1 MLDANLYEEELHP
14 TPLGATWRE
23 FKQRHVA
30 VFGLAIL
37 MVFIVVAL
45 AGPLLT
51 PYAPTTQHTNALL
64 IPPAWNDNGSILHVL
79 GTDALGRDMLTRL
92 FYGTQVTLFSSIV
105 TVFIALGLGVAM
117 GVVAGM
123 SKGLRSS
130 FINHVLDI
138 LMLTPTLLIAIIIV
152 AILGTGLSNAML
164 AIGLALVPRFVHVT
178 RDFVREEMNKDYI
191 KTAQLDGANL
201 TQVFLHNILPNM
213 VELLIVQGTL
223 AISVAILDISALG
236 FLNLGA
242 QTLMPELG
250 VMIAE
255 GLSTVYIAPWNIL
268 LPGLSIFLM
277 VLSINIVGDGLR
289 SALRNRL
296 MH

>member
-14 TPLGATWRE
+14 TPLMATWRE

-30 VFGLAIL
+30 VFGLVILTLFIIVAI
-37 MVFIVVAL
+37 
-45 AGPLLT
+45 AGPVLS
-51 PYAPTTQHTNALL
+51 PYAPTTQYTNMLL
-64 IPPAWNDNGSILHVL
+64 IPPAWDDNGSILHVL

-152 AILGTGLSNAML
+152 AILGTGLTNAML
-164 AIGLALVPRFVHVT
+164 AIGLALVPRFVHLT

-191 KTAQLDGANL
+191 KTARLDGANL
-201 TQVFLHNILPNM
+201 TQVFLYNILPNM
-213 VELLIVQGTL
+213 VELLIVQGTF

-255 GLSTVYIAPWNIL
+255 GLTTVYIAPWNIL
-268 LPGLSIFLM
+268 LPGLTIFLM

-296 MH
+296 TH

>member
-14 TPLGATWRE
+14 TPLMATWRE

-30 VFGLAIL
+30 VFGLVILTLFIIVAI
-37 MVFIVVAL
+37 
-45 AGPLLT
+45 AGPVLS
-51 PYAPTTQHTNALL
+51 PYAPTTQYTNMLL
-64 IPPAWNDNGSILHVL
+64 IPPAWDDNGSILHVL

-152 AILGTGLSNAML
+152 AILGTGLTNAML
-164 AIGLALVPRFVHVT
+164 AIGLALVPRFVHLT

-191 KTAQLDGANL
+191 KTARLDGANL
-201 TQVFLHNILPNM
+201 TQVFLYNILPNM
-213 VELLIVQGTL
+213 VELLIVQGTF

-250 VMIAE
+250 VMIAD

-268 LPGLSIFLM
+268 LPGLTIFLM

-296 MH
+296 TH

>member
-37 MVFIVVAL
+37 TVFIVVAI
-45 AGPLLT
+45 AGPLIS

-64 IPPAWNDNGSILHVL
+64 IPPAWNDNGSILHIL

-152 AILGTGLSNAML
+152 AILGTGLTNAML

-191 KTAQLDGANL
+191 KTARLDGANL
-201 TQVFLHNILPNM
+201 TQVFLFNILPNM

-250 VMIAE
+250 VMIAD

-296 MH
+296 TH

>member
-14 TPLGATWRE
+14 TPLMATWRE

-30 VFGLAIL
+30 VFGLVILTLFIIVAI
-37 MVFIVVAL
+37 
-45 AGPLLT
+45 AGPVLS
-51 PYAPTTQHTNALL
+51 PYAPTTQYTNMLL
-64 IPPAWNDNGSILHVL
+64 IPPAWDDNGSILHVL

-92 FYGTQVTLFSSIV
+92 FYRTQVTLFSSIV

-152 AILGTGLSNAML
+152 AILGTGLTNAML
-164 AIGLALVPRFVHVT
+164 AIGLALVPRFVHLT

-191 KTAQLDGANL
+191 KTARLDGANL
-201 TQVFLHNILPNM
+201 TQVFLYNILPNM
-213 VELLIVQGTL
+213 VELLIVQGTF

-268 LPGLSIFLM
+268 LPGLTIFLM

-296 MH
+296 TH

>member
-14 TPLGATWRE
+14 TPLMATWRE

-30 VFGLAIL
+30 VFGLVILTLFIIVAI
-37 MVFIVVAL
+37 
-45 AGPLLT
+45 AGPVLS
-51 PYAPTTQHTNALL
+51 PYAPTTQYTNMLL
-64 IPPAWNDNGSILHVL
+64 IPPAWDDNGSILHVL

-152 AILGTGLSNAML
+152 AILGTGLTNAML
-164 AIGLALVPRFVHVT
+164 AIGLALVPRFVHLT

-191 KTAQLDGANL
+191 KTARLDGANL
-201 TQVFLHNILPNM
+201 TQVFLYNILPNM
-213 VELLIVQGTL
+213 VELLIVQGTF

-250 VMIAE
+250 VMIAD
-255 GLSTVYIAPWNIL
+255 GLTTVYIAPWNIL
-268 LPGLSIFLM
+268 LPGLTIFLM

-296 MH
+296 TH

>member
-30 VFGLAIL
+30 VFGLVIL
-37 MVFIVVAL
+37 TVFIVVAI
-45 AGPLLT
+45 AGPLLS

-64 IPPAWNDNGSILHVL
+64 IPPAWNDNGSILHIL

-92 FYGTQVTLFSSIV
+92 FYGTQVTLFSSIA
-105 TVFIALGLGVAM
+105 TVFIALSLGVAM

-152 AILGTGLSNAML
+152 AILGTWLTNAML
-164 AIGLALVPRFVHVT
+164 AIGLALVPRFVHMT

-191 KTAQLDGANL
+191 KTARLDGANL
-201 TQVFLHNILPNM
+201 TQVFLFNILPNM

-223 AISVAILDISALG
+223 AISLAILDISALG

-250 VMIAE
+250 VMIAD

-268 LPGLSIFLM
+268 FFSLKFIYIIFYL
-277 VLSINIVGDGLR
+277 
-289 SALRNRL
+289 
-296 MH
+296 

>member
-14 TPLGATWRE
+14 TPLMATWRE

-30 VFGLAIL
+30 VFGLVILTLFIIVAI
-37 MVFIVVAL
+37 
-45 AGPLLT
+45 AGPVLS
-51 PYAPTTQHTNALL
+51 PYAPTTQYTNTLL
-64 IPPAWNDNGSILHVL
+64 IPPAWDDNGSILHVL

-152 AILGTGLSNAML
+152 AILGTGLTNAML
-164 AIGLALVPRFVHVT
+164 AIGLALVPRFVHLT

-191 KTAQLDGANL
+191 KTARLDGANL
-201 TQVFLHNILPNM
+201 TQVFLYNILPNM
-213 VELLIVQGTL
+213 VELLIVQGTF

-268 LPGLSIFLM
+268 LPGLTIFLM

-296 MH
+296 TH

>member
-30 VFGLAIL
+30 VFGLVIL
-37 MVFIVVAL
+37 TVFIVVAI
-45 AGPLLT
+45 AGPLLS

-64 IPPAWNDNGSILHVL
+64 IPPAWNDNGSILHIL

-92 FYGTQVTLFSSIV
+92 FYGTQVTLFSSIA
-105 TVFIALGLGVAM
+105 TVFIALSLGVAM

-152 AILGTGLSNAML
+152 AILGTGLTNAML
-164 AIGLALVPRFVHVT
+164 AIGLALVPRFVHMT

-191 KTAQLDGANL
+191 KTARLDGANL
-201 TQVFLHNILPNM
+201 TQVFLFNILPNM

-250 VMIAE
+250 VMIAD

-296 MH
+296 TH

>member
-14 TPLGATWRE
+14 TPLKATWRE

-30 VFGLAIL
+30 LIGLVIL
-37 MVFIVVAL
+37 MVFIVVAI
-45 AGPLLT
+45 AGPILS
-51 PYAPTTQHTNALL
+51 PYLPTTQHTNALL
-64 IPPAWNDNGSILHVL
+64 IPPSWNDNGSILHIL
-79 GTDALGRDMLTRL
+79 GTDVLGRDMLTRL
-92 FYGTQVTLFSSIV
+92 FYGTQVTLFSSIL
-105 TVFIALGLGVAM
+105 TVFIALGLGVAL

-152 AILGTGLSNAML
+152 AILGTGLTNAML
-164 AIGLALVPRFVHVT
+164 AIGLALIPRFVHLT

-201 TQVFLHNILPNM
+201 TQVYFFNILPNM

-223 AISVAILDISALG
+223 AISVAILDIAALG

-255 GLSTVYIAPWNIL
+255 GLATVYIAPWNIL

-296 MH
+296 TH

>member
-30 VFGLAIL
+30 VFGLVIL
-37 MVFIVVAL
+37 TVFIVVAI
-45 AGPLLT
+45 AGPLLS

-64 IPPAWNDNGSILHVL
+64 IPPAWNDNGSILHIL

-92 FYGTQVTLFSSIV
+92 FYGTQVTLFSSIA
-105 TVFIALGLGVAM
+105 TVFIALSLGVAM

-152 AILGTGLSNAML
+152 AILGTGLTNAML
-164 AIGLALVPRFVHVT
+164 AIGLALVPRFVHMT

-191 KTAQLDGANL
+191 KTARLDGANL
-201 TQVFLHNILPNM
+201 TQVFLFNILPNM
-213 VELLIVQGTL
+213 VELFIVQGTL

-250 VMIAE
+250 VMIAD

-296 MH
+296 TH

>member
-37 MVFIVVAL
+37 TVFIVVAI
-45 AGPLLT
+45 AGPLLS

-64 IPPAWNDNGSILHVL
+64 IPPAWNDNGSILHIL

-92 FYGTQVTLFSSIV
+92 FYGTQVTLFSSIA
-105 TVFIALGLGVAM
+105 TVFIALSLGVAM
-117 GVVAGM
+117 GVVAGI

-152 AILGTGLSNAML
+152 AILGTGLTNAML
-164 AIGLALVPRFVHVT
+164 AIGLALVPRFVHMT

-191 KTAQLDGANL
+191 KTARLDGANL
-201 TQVFLHNILPNM
+201 TQVFLYNILPNM

-250 VMIAE
+250 MMIAD

-296 MH
+296 TH

>member
-14 TPLGATWRE
+14 TPLMATWRE

-30 VFGLAIL
+30 VFGLVILTLFIIVAI
-37 MVFIVVAL
+37 
-45 AGPLLT
+45 AGPVLS
-51 PYAPTTQHTNALL
+51 PYAPTTQYTNMLL
-64 IPPAWNDNGSILHVL
+64 IPPAWDDNGSILHVL

-152 AILGTGLSNAML
+152 AILGTGLTNAML
-164 AIGLALVPRFVHVT
+164 AIGLALVPRFVHLT

-191 KTAQLDGANL
+191 KTARLDGANL
-201 TQVFLHNILPNM
+201 TQVFLYNILPNM
-213 VELLIVQGTL
+213 VELLIVQGTF

-268 LPGLSIFLM
+268 LPGLTIFLM

-296 MH
+296 TH

>member
-1 MLDANLYEEELHP
+1 LYEEELHP
-14 TPLGATWRE
+14 TPLMATWRE

-30 VFGLAIL
+30 VFGLVILTLFIIVAI
-37 MVFIVVAL
+37 
-45 AGPLLT
+45 AGPVLS
-51 PYAPTTQHTNALL
+51 PYAPTTQYTNMLL
-64 IPPAWNDNGSILHVL
+64 IPPAWDDNGSILHVL

-152 AILGTGLSNAML
+152 AILGTGLTNAML
-164 AIGLALVPRFVHVT
+164 AIGLALVPRFVHLT

-191 KTAQLDGANL
+191 KTARLDGANL
-201 TQVFLHNILPNM
+201 TQVFLYNILPNM
-213 VELLIVQGTL
+213 VELLIVQGTF

-250 VMIAE
+250 VMIAD

-268 LPGLSIFLM
+268 LPGLTIFLM

-296 MH
+296 TH